1 MNYSKSSAPENL
13 LPTFDRKGEPKT
25 TWIKRD
31 SSPLRLITS
40 DKVKSSG
47 LIPAEIQKLVEE
59 LVEKIEEV
67 EKVIGIATSFPD
79 IHWID
84 FKIKLKDNSE
94 LSDETWE
101 KIQDMVIDCEWKL
114 IDDSTEEWYFR
125 PQIVDRFY
133 LLRDEVIA
141 DSDKKQPNEASKSK
155 MWLCNPR
162 SFTVV

>member
-1 MNYSKSSAPENL
+1 MSYPSSAQ
-13 LPTFDRKGEPKT
+13 T
-25 TWIKRD
+25 TWVKHD
-31 SSPLRLITS
+31 SSHLHLITS
-40 DKVKSSG
+40 DKPKNSDLS
-47 LIPAEIQKLVEE
+47 PAEVQRLVEE
-59 LVEKIEEV
+59 LVEKIEET
-67 EKVIGIATSFPD
+67 ERVIGIATSFPD

-101 KIQDMVIDCEWKL
+101 KIQDLVIDYEWKL

-141 DSDKKQPNEASKSK
+141 DSDKKEHTEVSKPK
-155 MWLCNPR
+155 MWSSNSPN
-162 SFTVV
+162 FTVVPFRQ